1 MNKNTFIK
9 KISQDYETSS
19 DLVNSSTL
27 QPPTTL
33 MLELTNACNLACI
46 MCRNPTMK
54 REKGFMSEQI
64 IKKAFTEGRKLGIKN
79 VALYTTGESL
89 YYKNITNIIKQ
100 SKSFDYHT
108 YLTSNGLLLNRKKS
122 KELIEA
128 GLDSIKISIDG
139 TNKKEYEKIR
149 IGGKF
154 ERLLRNLEE
163 LHQLREEMKSSMKIY
178 AAAIITKVNE
188 ANIKKF
194 KDVYGPFVDGI
205 FLSPLVNMSGQLG
218 KQYEKLKPSV
228 NSEIED
234 EWRPCKMLWD
244 RMVITKEGLITA
256 CCVDYENDLVY
267 ADLNKVSL
275 KEAWESTTI
284 KMWRQKHKS
293 GNIEDMNLCKTCN
306 APMIQ
311 QVEVL
316 EKTNSILI
324 D

>member
-1 MNKNTFIK
+1 MKKDSFIK
-9 KISQDYETSS
+9 KIRQDYETSS
-19 DLVNSSTL
+19 DLVHSSTL

-54 REKGFMSEQI
+54 REKGFMPEHI
-64 IKKAFTEGRKLGIKN
+64 IDKALQEGKELGIKN

-100 SKSFDYHT
+100 SKSYGYYT
-108 YLTSNGLLLNRKKS
+108 YLTSNGLLLNEKKS
-122 KELIEA
+122 KELIES

-139 TNKKEYEKIR
+139 TNKEEYEKIR

-154 ERLLRNLEE
+154 ERLIKNLED

-188 ANIKKF
+188 ANINKF

-205 FLSPLVNMSGQLG
+205 YLSPLVNMSGQLS
-218 KQYEKLKPSV
+218 KQYEELKPSV
-228 NSEIED
+228 NSDIKD
-234 EWRPCKMLWD
+234 EWQPCKMLWD
-244 RMVITKEGLITA
+244 RMVITKEGHITA

-267 ADLNKVSL
+267 ADLSKVSL
-275 KEAWESTTI
+275 EEAWKSTTI
-284 KMWRQKHKS
+284 AMWRAKHKS
-293 GNIEDMNLCKTCN
+293 GRIEDMNLCKTCN

>member
-1 MNKNTFIK
+1 
-9 KISQDYETSS
+9 
-19 DLVNSSTL
+19 
-27 QPPTTL
+27 
-33 MLELTNACNLACI
+33 
-46 MCRNPTMK
+46 
-54 REKGFMSEQI
+54 
-64 IKKAFTEGRKLGIKN
+64 
-79 VALYTTGESL
+79 
-89 YYKNITNIIKQ
+89 
-100 SKSFDYHT
+100 
-108 YLTSNGLLLNRKKS
+108 
-122 KELIEA
+122 
-128 GLDSIKISIDG
+128 
-139 TNKKEYEKIR
+139 
-149 IGGKF
+149 
-154 ERLLRNLEE
+154 
-163 LHQLREEMKSSMKIY
+163 MKSSMKIY